1 MYTQCYDD
9 LIRSL
14 REGKTNFAFL
24 PLYPE
29 DEYIR
34 AEFDITVLFEEDFL
48 LVLPVGHS
56 WTNRKVIYCRD
67 LHNENILLPQSL
79 YLQQYISAQL
89 EQQRVKVRFLQMSN
103 FEMIKQA
110 VKSELG
116 IAFLPS
122 QSVVEDINNG
132 KLITKAVSS
141 LSIKRKNG
149 YVTRKHTP
157 LNSIEM
163 AFCKDVQQY
172 FHGNKRSLTM

>member
-1 MYTQCYDD
+1 M
-9 LIRSL
+9 
-14 REGKTNFAFL
+14 
-24 PLYPE
+24 
-29 DEYIR
+29 
-34 AEFDITVLFEEDFL
+34 
-48 LVLPVGHS
+48 PVGHS
-56 WTNRKVIYCRD
+56 WTNRKVIDCRD

-103 FEMIKQA
+103 FEIIKQA

-132 KLITKAVSS
+132 KLITRVVFS

-149 YVTRKHTP
+149 YVTRKHTL
-157 LNSIEM
+157 LNSIET

-172 FHGNKRSLTM
+172 FHGKKRSLTII